1 MKNDK
6 LVNQLNQNLADV
18 QVLYVKLHNYHWNVK
33 GAHFFG
39 IHNVT
44 EGYYDYFA
52 KQYDDIAEWILQIGS
67 KPLTTMKEYLVNV
80 REVHVQPVLVKAN
93 SMEEAL
99 AMVDTASENY
109 CDYPLEYSHLM
120 DKQFWTVEENN
131 NE

>member
-1 MKNDK
+1 
-6 LVNQLNQNLADV
+6 
-18 QVLYVKLHNYHWNVK
+18 
-33 GAHFFG
+33 
-39 IHNVT
+39 
-44 EGYYDYFA
+44 
-52 KQYDDIAEWILQIGS
+52 
-67 KPLTTMKEYLVNV
+67 MKEYLVNV

-99 AMVDTASENY
+99 DMVDTASENY